1 MSSRQNLLS
10 NSQAMSLPSGGMSR
24 LIMNHIQFEFGL
36 IPTKVVQDDKAIYI
50 EALNQSREEESM
62 LPFQKFMLNEHIKN
76 IKNEI
81 TEYKKAMDDDFS
93 FKEEKG
99 DQAGGPETS
108 KVDQKSGP
116 ETRNAILRL
125 ISENA
130 SITSREMANK
140 LGINR
145 SAVSKHLKK
154 MQDNDIIHREGP
166 QKSGHWVI
174 IRQDTDLA

>member
-1 MSSRQNLLS
+1 M
-10 NSQAMSLPSGGMSR
+10 
-24 LIMNHIQFEFGL
+24 
-36 IPTKVVQDDKAIYI
+36 
-50 EALNQSREEESM
+50 
-62 LPFQKFMLNEHIKN
+62 FMLNEHIKN

-81 TEYKKAMDDDFS
+81 TEYKKAMDDDFT

-108 KVDQKSGP
+108 KVDRKSGP

-166 QKSGHWVI
+166 QKSIVSIVCPLSWINRPFTFSRKKAFGRFLRRISATSKNKVP
-174 IRQDTDLA
+174 RVSSKPSRLPASEKA

>member
-1 MSSRQNLLS
+1 MTSHSKKKRETKQVDQK
-10 NSQAMSLPSGGMSR
+10 QAR
-24 LIMNHIQFEFGL
+24 W
-36 IPTKVVQDDKAIYI
+36 T
-50 EALNQSREEESM
+50 R
-62 LPFQKFMLNEHIKN
+62 
-76 IKNEI
+76 
-81 TEYKKAMDDDFS
+81 
-93 FKEEKG
+93 
-99 DQAGGPETS
+99 

>member
-1 MSSRQNLLS
+1 
-10 NSQAMSLPSGGMSR
+10 
-24 LIMNHIQFEFGL
+24 
-36 IPTKVVQDDKAIYI
+36 
-50 EALNQSREEESM
+50 
-62 LPFQKFMLNEHIKN
+62 MLNEHIKN

-81 TEYKKAMDDDFS
+81 TEYKKAMDDDFT

-99 DQAGGPETS
+99 DQAG
-108 KVDQKSGP
+108 GP

-130 SITSREMANK
+130 SITSCEMANK

>member
-1 MSSRQNLLS
+1 
-10 NSQAMSLPSGGMSR
+10 
-24 LIMNHIQFEFGL
+24 
-36 IPTKVVQDDKAIYI
+36 
-50 EALNQSREEESM
+50 
-62 LPFQKFMLNEHIKN
+62 MLNEHIKN

-81 TEYKKAMDDDFS
+81 TEYKKAMDDDFT

-99 DQAGGPETS
+99 DQVGGPETRS
-108 KVDQKSGP
+108 
-116 ETRNAILRL
+116 AILQL

-154 MQDNDIIHREGP
+154 MQDNDIIHREGS
-166 QKSGHWVI
+166 QKSGHWVF

>member
-1 MSSRQNLLS
+1 M
-10 NSQAMSLPSGGMSR
+10 
-24 LIMNHIQFEFGL
+24 
-36 IPTKVVQDDKAIYI
+36 
-50 EALNQSREEESM
+50 
-62 LPFQKFMLNEHIKN
+62 FMLKEHIKN

-99 DQAGGPETS
+99 DQAG
-108 KVDQKSGP
+108 GP

-145 SAVSKHLKK
+145 SAVSKHLK

>member
-1 MSSRQNLLS
+1 
-10 NSQAMSLPSGGMSR
+10 
-24 LIMNHIQFEFGL
+24 
-36 IPTKVVQDDKAIYI
+36 
-50 EALNQSREEESM
+50 
-62 LPFQKFMLNEHIKN
+62 MLNEHIKN

-81 TEYKKAMDDDFS
+81 TEYKKAMDDDFT

-99 DQAGGPETS
+99 DQAG
-108 KVDQKSGP
+108 GP

-140 LGINR
+140 LGVNR

>member
-1 MSSRQNLLS
+1 M
-10 NSQAMSLPSGGMSR
+10 
-24 LIMNHIQFEFGL
+24 
-36 IPTKVVQDDKAIYI
+36 
-50 EALNQSREEESM
+50 
-62 LPFQKFMLNEHIKN
+62 FMLNEHIKN

-81 TEYKKAMDDDFS
+81 TEYKKAMDDDFT

-99 DQAGGPETS
+99 DQAG
-108 KVDQKSGP
+108 GP

-154 MQDNDIIHREGP
+154 MQDNDIIRREGP

>member
-1 MSSRQNLLS
+1 M
-10 NSQAMSLPSGGMSR
+10 
-24 LIMNHIQFEFGL
+24 
-36 IPTKVVQDDKAIYI
+36 
-50 EALNQSREEESM
+50 
-62 LPFQKFMLNEHIKN
+62 FMLNEHIKN

-81 TEYKKAMDDDFS
+81 TEYKKAMDDDFT

-108 KVDQKSGP
+108 KVDRKSGP

-140 LGINR
+140 
-145 SAVSKHLKK
+145 
-154 MQDNDIIHREGP
+154 MQDNDIIHREGS

>member
-1 MSSRQNLLS
+1 M
-10 NSQAMSLPSGGMSR
+10 
-24 LIMNHIQFEFGL
+24 
-36 IPTKVVQDDKAIYI
+36 
-50 EALNQSREEESM
+50 
-62 LPFQKFMLNEHIKN
+62 FMLNEHIKN

-81 TEYKKAMDDDFS
+81 TEYKKAMDDDFT

-99 DQAGGPETS
+99 DQAGGPETRS
-108 KVDQKSGP
+108 V
-116 ETRNAILRL
+116 ILQL

-154 MQDNDIIHREGP
+154 MQDNDIIHREGS
-166 QKSGHWVI
+166 QKSGHWVF

>member
-1 MSSRQNLLS
+1 M
-10 NSQAMSLPSGGMSR
+10 
-24 LIMNHIQFEFGL
+24 
-36 IPTKVVQDDKAIYI
+36 
-50 EALNQSREEESM
+50 
-62 LPFQKFMLNEHIKN
+62 FMLNEHIKN

-81 TEYKKAMDDDFS
+81 TEYKKAMDDDFT

-99 DQAGGPETS
+99 DQAG
-108 KVDQKSGP
+108 GP

-140 LGINR
+140 LGVNR

>member
-1 MSSRQNLLS
+1 
-10 NSQAMSLPSGGMSR
+10 
-24 LIMNHIQFEFGL
+24 
-36 IPTKVVQDDKAIYI
+36 
-50 EALNQSREEESM
+50 
-62 LPFQKFMLNEHIKN
+62 MLNEHIKN

-81 TEYKKAMDDDFS
+81 NEYKKAMDDDFT

-108 KVDQKSGP
+108 KVDRKSGP

-154 MQDNDIIHREGP
+154 MQDNDIIHREGSTEVRALGDYTAGYGFSMKFTTNSLP
-166 QKSGHWVI
+166 RDILVVAAITKSSQLNNRPLEFLSVVWQRVI
-174 IRQDTDLA
+174 LMADLG

>member
-1 MSSRQNLLS
+1 
-10 NSQAMSLPSGGMSR
+10 
-24 LIMNHIQFEFGL
+24 
-36 IPTKVVQDDKAIYI
+36 
-50 EALNQSREEESM
+50 
-62 LPFQKFMLNEHIKN
+62 MLNEHIKN

-81 TEYKKAMDDDFS
+81 TEYKKAMDDDFT

-108 KVDQKSGP
+108 KVDRKSGP

-140 LGINR
+140 LASTGAPCLSILRKCKTTTSFTVRVHRSPGI
-145 SAVSKHLKK
+145 
-154 MQDNDIIHREGP
+154 G
-166 QKSGHWVI
+166 
-174 IRQDTDLA
+174 

>member
-1 MSSRQNLLS
+1 M
-10 NSQAMSLPSGGMSR
+10 
-24 LIMNHIQFEFGL
+24 
-36 IPTKVVQDDKAIYI
+36 
-50 EALNQSREEESM
+50 
-62 LPFQKFMLNEHIKN
+62 FMLKEHIKN

-81 TEYKKAMDDDFS
+81 TEYKKAMDDVFS

-99 DQAGGPETS
+99 DQAG
-108 KVDQKSGP
+108 GP

-174 IRQDTDLA
+174 IRQDTDLT

>member
-1 MSSRQNLLS
+1 M
-10 NSQAMSLPSGGMSR
+10 
-24 LIMNHIQFEFGL
+24 
-36 IPTKVVQDDKAIYI
+36 
-50 EALNQSREEESM
+50 
-62 LPFQKFMLNEHIKN
+62 FMLNEHIKN

-81 TEYKKAMDDDFS
+81 TEYKKAMDDDFT

-99 DQAGGPETS
+99 DQAG
-108 KVDQKSGP
+108 GP

-145 SAVSKHLKK
+145 SAVSKRLKK

>member
-1 MSSRQNLLS
+1 MMTSHSKKKR
-10 NSQAMSLPSGGMSR
+10 
-24 LIMNHIQFEFGL
+24 E
-36 IPTKVVQDDKAIYI
+36 TKQ
-50 EALNQSREEESM
+50 
-62 LPFQKFMLNEHIKN
+62 
-76 IKNEI
+76 
-81 TEYKKAMDDDFS
+81 
-93 FKEEKG
+93 
-99 DQAGGPETS
+99 
-108 KVDQKSGP
+108 VDQK
-116 ETRNAILRL
+116 RNAILRL

-154 MQDNDIIHREGP
+154 MQDNDIIHREGS

>member
-1 MSSRQNLLS
+1 M
-10 NSQAMSLPSGGMSR
+10 
-24 LIMNHIQFEFGL
+24 
-36 IPTKVVQDDKAIYI
+36 
-50 EALNQSREEESM
+50 
-62 LPFQKFMLNEHIKN
+62 FMLNEHIKN

-81 TEYKKAMDDDFS
+81 TEYKKAMDDDFT

-99 DQAGGPETS
+99 DQAGGPETW
-108 KVDQKSGP
+108 
-116 ETRNAILRL
+116 NAILRL

-154 MQDNDIIHREGP
+154 MQDNDIIHREGS

>member
-1 MSSRQNLLS
+1 
-10 NSQAMSLPSGGMSR
+10 
-24 LIMNHIQFEFGL
+24 
-36 IPTKVVQDDKAIYI
+36 
-50 EALNQSREEESM
+50 
-62 LPFQKFMLNEHIKN
+62 MLNEHIKN

-81 TEYKKAMDDDFS
+81 TEYKKAMNEDFT

-99 DQAGGPETS
+99 DQAG
-108 KVDQKSGP
+108 GP

-154 MQDNDIIHREGP
+154 MQDNDIIHRDPDIG
-166 QKSGHWVI
+166 
-174 IRQDTDLA
+174 

>member
-1 MSSRQNLLS
+1 
-10 NSQAMSLPSGGMSR
+10 
-24 LIMNHIQFEFGL
+24 
-36 IPTKVVQDDKAIYI
+36 
-50 EALNQSREEESM
+50 
-62 LPFQKFMLNEHIKN
+62 MLNEHIKN

-81 TEYKKAMDDDFS
+81 TEYKKAMDDDFT

-99 DQAGGPETS
+99 DQAG
-108 KVDQKSGP
+108 GP

-154 MQDNDIIHREGP
+154 MQDNDIIRREGP

>member
-1 MSSRQNLLS
+1 M
-10 NSQAMSLPSGGMSR
+10 
-24 LIMNHIQFEFGL
+24 
-36 IPTKVVQDDKAIYI
+36 
-50 EALNQSREEESM
+50 
-62 LPFQKFMLNEHIKN
+62 FMLNELIKN

-81 TEYKKAMDDDFS
+81 TEYKKAMDDDFT

-99 DQAGGPETS
+99 DQAG
-108 KVDQKSGP
+108 GP

-154 MQDNDIIHREGP
+154 MQDNDIIRREGP

>member
-1 MSSRQNLLS
+1 M
-10 NSQAMSLPSGGMSR
+10 
-24 LIMNHIQFEFGL
+24 
-36 IPTKVVQDDKAIYI
+36 
-50 EALNQSREEESM
+50 
-62 LPFQKFMLNEHIKN
+62 FMLNEHMQN
-76 IKNEI
+76 FKNEI
-81 TEYKKAMDDDFS
+81 REYKKAMDDDFT

-108 KVDQKSGP
+108 KVDRKSGP